1 MQALRTLII
10 SAASIALLNACG
22 GGGSS
27 SGGTNPPVTGP
38 NDGWVAGVYDDASQF
53 ENQCANPRSG
63 TDPATGSLYSDRQGS
78 GVDEKNW
85 LRSWSNDTYLWYQEL
100 PDLNPENDYSEF
112 ITERSPTEPNGYFSR
127 LRTTA
132 TTPSGK
138 DKDNFHFV
146 LDSQTWYEL
155 SQGGVSFGYGI
166 EFAVLVPSP
175 PRDVRIAYSQNTSQA
190 AQLGMTRGTKI
201 IAIDGEPV
209 LDGDPNILNAGLSPD
224 LAGEEHDFEVLLP
237 GALETQTF
245 TLTAAEVAIDPL
257 QNVKVIP
264 TATGNVG
271 YMAFHDH
278 IAPAE
283 LALINATQSLSQQ
296 GISDLVIDLRYNGG
310 GYLDI
315 ASELGYMIAG
325 NATLDRTFELL
336 QFNDK
341 YRNVNPVTGQTISP
355 IPFHTRARGFS
366 APENQPLPTLGGNL
380 NRVFL
385 LTGSGTCSASEA
397 LINGLRGIN
406 FDVIQIGA
414 TTCGK
419 PYGYYPTPNCGSTY
433 FTVQFKGVNAAG
445 FGDYPDGFTPSS
457 GGDLGATEVTGCY
470 VADDFDHALGDSG
483 EARLAAALYYRDNG
497 TCPPALGTQ
506 FMPSG
511 GSGAPLGAGGQSMNL
526 LPAEPSIL
534 KTPAR
539 RMRIL

>member
-22 GGGSS
+22 GGGG
-27 SGGTNPPVTGP
+27 SGGSNPPVNSP
-38 NDGWVAGVYDDASQF
+38 DNGWVAGVYDDASQF

-63 TDPATGSLYSDRQGS
+63 TDPDTGNLYPDRQGS
-78 GVDEKNW
+78 AIDEKNW

-112 ITERSPTEPNGYFSR
+112 VTERFPTEPNGYFSQ
-127 LRTTA
+127 LKTTA

-138 DKDNFHFV
+138 PKDSYHFV

-166 EFAVLVPSP
+166 EFAVLVSSP

-209 LDGDPNILNAGLSPD
+209 LDGDPDILNAGLSPD
-224 LAGEEHDFEVLLP
+224 VAGEEHDFEVLLP

-283 LALINATQSLSQQ
+283 LALINAIQSLSQQ
-296 GISDLVIDLRYNGG
+296 GINDLVIDLRYNGG

-325 NATLDRTFELL
+325 NATLNRTFELL

-341 YRNVNPVTGQTISP
+341 YPNVNPVTGQTIRP
-355 IPFHTRARGFS
+355 IPFHTQAQGFS
-366 APENQPLPTLGGNL
+366 APENQPLPTLGDSL

-445 FGDYPDGFTPSS
+445 FGDYPDGFTPSV
-457 GGDLGATEVTGCY
+457 GGDLGGTEVTGCS
-470 VADDFDHALGDSG
+470 VTDDFNHALGDPA

-497 TCPPALGTQ
+497 SCPPDLGLQ
-506 FMPSG
+506 FGPSG
-511 GSGAPLGAGGQSMNL
+511 GNGGPLGTGGEAIRLS
-526 LPAEPSIL
+526 PEEPKIL

-539 RMRIL
+539 RMRLL

>member
-1 MQALRTLII
+1 MQALRTFII
-10 SAASIALLNACG
+10 FAASIALLSACG
-22 GGGSS
+22 GGGGS
-27 SGGTNPPVTGP
+27 SGGTNPPVNTP
-38 NDGWVAGVYDDASQF
+38 DDGWVAGVYDDASQF
-53 ENQCANPRSG
+53 DDQCANPRTG
-63 TDPATGSLYSDRQGS
+63 TDPSTGNLYTDRQGS
-78 GVDEKNW
+78 AVDEKNW
-85 LRSWSNDTYLWYQEL
+85 LRSWSHDTYLWYQEL

-112 ITERSPTEPNGYFSR
+112 VTTRFPTEPNGYFSQ

-138 DKDNFHFV
+138 DKDSYHFV

-155 SQGGVSFGYGI
+155 SQGGVTFGYGI
-166 EFAVLVPSP
+166 EFAVLVASP
-175 PRDVRIAYSQNTSQA
+175 PRDVRIAYSQNTSEA
-190 AQLGMTRGTKI
+190 AQLGMVRGTKI
-201 IAIDGEPV
+201 VAIDGEPV
-209 LDGDPNILNAGLSPD
+209 LNGNPDILNAGLSPD
-224 LAGEEHDFEVLLP
+224 VAGEQHQFEVLLP
-237 GALETQTF
+237 GAQATETF
-245 TLTAAEVAIDPL
+245 TLTAAEVTIDPL

-283 LALINATQSLSQQ
+283 LALINAIQSLSQQ
-296 GISDLVIDLRYNGG
+296 GINDLVIDLRYNGG

-325 NATLDRTFELL
+325 NATLNKTFELL

-341 YRNVNPVTGQTISP
+341 YPNVNPVTGQTINP
-355 IPFHTRARGFS
+355 IPFHTRSQGFS
-366 APENQPLPTLGGNL
+366 APENQPLPTLGGSL

-385 LTGSGTCSASEA
+385 LTGSSTCSASEA

-406 FDVIQIGA
+406 FEVIQIGA

-445 FGDYPDGFTPSS
+445 FGDYPDGFTPST

-470 VADDFDHALGDSG
+470 VADDFDHALGDAA

-497 TCPPALGTQ
+497 TCPAALGSQ
-506 FMPSG
+506 FTPSG
-511 GSGAPLGAGGQSMNL
+511 GNQGPLGSAERSITL
-526 LPAEPSIL
+526 TPAEPKIL
-534 KTPAR
+534 KTAAR
-539 RMRIL
+539 QMRLL

>member
-22 GGGSS
+22 GGGG
-27 SGGTNPPVTGP
+27 SGGSNPPVNSP
-38 NDGWVAGVYDDASQF
+38 DDGWVAGVYDDASQF

-63 TDPATGSLYSDRQGS
+63 TDPDTGNLYPDRQGS
-78 GVDEKNW
+78 AIDEKNW

-112 ITERSPTEPNGYFSR
+112 VTERFPTEPNGYFSQ
-127 LRTTA
+127 LKTTA

-138 DKDNFHFV
+138 PKDSYHFV

-166 EFAVLVPSP
+166 EFAVLVSSP

-209 LDGDPNILNAGLSPD
+209 LDGDPDILNAGLSPD
-224 LAGEEHDFEVLLP
+224 VAGEEHDFEVLLP
-237 GALETQTF
+237 GAIETQTF

-283 LALINATQSLSQQ
+283 LALINAIQSLSQQ
-296 GISDLVIDLRYNGG
+296 GVNDLVIDLRYNGG

-325 NATLDRTFELL
+325 NATLNRTFELL

-341 YRNVNPVTGQTISP
+341 YPNVNPVTGQTIRP
-355 IPFHTRARGFS
+355 IPFHTRAQGFS
-366 APENQPLPTLGGNL
+366 APENQPLPTLGDSL

-445 FGDYPDGFTPSS
+445 FGDYPDGFTPSV
-457 GGDLGATEVTGCY
+457 GGDLGATEVTGCS
-470 VADDFDHALGDSG
+470 VADDFNHALGDPA

-497 TCPPALGTQ
+497 SCPPELGVQ
-506 FMPSG
+506 FAPSG
-511 GSGAPLGAGGQSMNL
+511 GNGGPLGTGGEATRL
-526 LPAEPSIL
+526 PPAEPNIL

-539 RMRIL
+539 RMRLL